1 MRHMR
6 FNRYS
11 ALALAGVLLA
21 LAPTAASVQEVALV
35 APDAKEV
42 AKGYRADELKLRSVV
57 NDKGEIIGHI
67 DDFIFGRDNGPV
79 FVVLSVGD
87 YVGLGAEL
95 VAVPFKSLKLDD
107 SSGKIVLPGASLAA
121 LRKLAVDPSTVQATM
136 ANGVLEIAIPKPAPT
151 ETKKIEVKEAA

>member
-6 FNRYS
+6 FKRYS

-21 LAPTAASVQEVALV
+21 LAPTAASAQEVALV

-57 NDKGEIIGHI
+57 NDKGDIIGHI

-87 YVGLGAEL
+87 FVGGAEL

-121 LRKLAVDPSTVQATM
+121 LRKLPVFLYDR
-136 ANGVLEIAIPKPAPT
+136 
-151 ETKKIEVKEAA
+151 